1 MILCSKHYSFDAY
14 RLFFS
19 SMLSIPLESI
29 SSTHESRH
37 RLSALKFKFIR
48 ELGSK
53 LGMKKK
59 IDKLW
64 FNPVAP

>member
-1 MILCSKHYSFDAY
+1 MMLDFMYDTMQQA
-14 RLFFS
+14 FFFNFL
-19 SMLSIPLESI
+19 SMLSISLESI

-37 RLSALKFKFIR
+37 RSSALYLKFKFIR

-59 IDKLW
+59 
-64 FNPVAP
+64 